1 MYLGI
6 DVGGTKTIAAAID
19 DNGVITEHQRF
30 PTPQD
35 YQKVLSELHKVVKGF
50 KAKDF
55 LAAGV
60 GIPVTRFNRTSG
72 IAKTFSNLAWRSV
85 PIVSDI
91 EHLVSAPTAVE
102 NDAKLAG
109 LSEAMLRAP
118 MRLLYI
124 TISTGIGYGLIV
136 NRKIDD
142 NIGDSGG
149 SLIMLEHNGK
159 VMPWERFASGRAIV
173 ETYGKMAK
181 DITDKQI
188 WDKIAR
194 NIALGLTELI
204 AVTEPD
210 LVVIGG
216 SVGIYADRLIEPL
229 TKHLKQYETPLL
241 KTPRIEGATRPDD
254 AVIYGCYDYARQIF
268 GPKKGDIH
276 D

>member
-6 DVGGTKTIAAAID
+6 DVGGTKTIAAVLD

-35 YQKVLSELHKVVKGF
+35 YNRFLSELNKIVDGF
-50 KAKDF
+50 KTKDF

-60 GIPVTRFNRTSG
+60 GIPVARFNRTSG
-72 IAKTFSNLAWRSV
+72 VAETFSNLMWRNV

-91 EHLVSAPTAVE
+91 ERLVAAPTVAE

-118 MRLLYI
+118 MRLLYL

-136 NRKIDD
+136 NRTIDD

-149 SLIMLEHNGK
+149 SLIMLEHHGK

-181 DITDKQI
+181 DINDEPT

-229 TKHLKQYETPLL
+229 TKHLKQYETPLF
-241 KTPRIEGATRPDD
+241 KTPRIEGARRPDD
-254 AVIYGCYDYARQIF
+254 AVIYGCYDYAKQNFALTRT
-268 GPKKGDIH
+268 PK
-276 D
+276 